1 MFEGFAMTA
10 CTEVFAP
17 FTCPEMAA
25 TVALAAG
32 PPGISLAVVDVV
44 DREVVV
50 GLWGMLEGG
59 LEMVEFVL
67 VDAPRG
73 KERDLLV
80 VEIDLE
86 KVVDVDVKT
95 RGAKNTNTT
104 ISEAFWLGENAI
116 I

>member
-1 MFEGFAMTA
+1 MTA
-10 CTEVFAP
+10 CTEVFVP
-17 FTCPEMAA
+17 STRPEMAA

-32 PPGISLAVVDVV
+32 PPGISLAVVVVV
-44 DREVVV
+44 DREAVVD
-50 GLWGMLEGG
+50 LWGMLEGG
-59 LEMVEFVL
+59 LEMVEEFDL
-67 VDAPRG
+67 VG
-73 KERDLLV
+73 KETDLLV

-95 RGAKNTNTT
+95 RGANNTNTT

>member
-1 MFEGFAMTA
+1 MTA

-17 FTCPEMAA
+17 FTRPEMAA

-32 PPGISLAVVDVV
+32 PPGISLAVVVVV
-44 DREVVV
+44 DREAVVD
-50 GLWGMLEGG
+50 LWGMLEGG
-59 LEMVEFVL
+59 LEMVEEFDL

-73 KERDLLV
+73 KETDLLV

>member
-1 MFEGFAMTA
+1 MTA

-17 FTCPEMAA
+17 PTRPEMAA

-32 PPGISLAVVDVV
+32 PPGISLAVVVVV

-50 GLWGMLEGG
+50 DLWGMLEGG
-59 LEMVEFVL
+59 LEMVELDL
-67 VDAPRG
+67 VE
-73 KERDLLV
+73 KETDLLV

>member
-1 MFEGFAMTA
+1 MTA
-10 CTEVFAP
+10 CTEVFGP
-17 FTCPEMAA
+17 FTRPEMAA

-32 PPGISLAVVDVV
+32 PPGISLAVVVVV
-44 DREVVV
+44 DREAVVD
-50 GLWGMLEGG
+50 LWGMLEGG
-59 LEMVEFVL
+59 LEMVEEFDL

-73 KERDLLV
+73 KETDLLV